1 MTRLCRACGEVSR
14 GRGDC
19 PWCGSASVYAA
30 ADCPVCGGAREE
42 KDVLCDT
49 CANILRQSFRRYL
62 AALTAAE
69 RKYLDAALDGRG
81 IAEI

>member
-1 MTRLCRACGEVSR
+1 MRRLCRACGEVSC
-14 GRGDC
+14 GRGEC

-42 KDVLCDT
+42 KDLLCDL
-49 CANILRQSFRRYL
+49 CATALRQNFRRYL

-69 RKYLDAALDGRG
+69 RKYLDDALDGRP
-81 IAEI
+81 IEEV